1 MANGCNQCARIDGLA
16 QLIVAAGFQALFPV
30 AGHGMRGERND
41 WRARASGGQA
51 THRFIA
57 VHHGHLHVHEN
68 DVMLAHP

>member
-1 MANGCNQCARIDGLA
+1 M
-16 QLIVAAGFQALFPV
+16 AAGFQALFPI
-30 AGHGMRGERND
+30 AGHGVRGKRND

-68 DVMLAHP
+68 DVMPAHP